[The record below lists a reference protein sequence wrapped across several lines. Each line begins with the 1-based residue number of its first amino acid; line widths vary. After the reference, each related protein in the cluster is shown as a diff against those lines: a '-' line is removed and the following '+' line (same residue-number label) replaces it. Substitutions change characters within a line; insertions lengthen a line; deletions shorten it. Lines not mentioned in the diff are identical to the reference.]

1 MKKLGFIGAGNM
13 ASAILE
19 GILTKGLLT
28 ADQVC
33 VFDPDAAKLDN
44 LKARLGIIPCGSNE
58 ELLEQCETIL
68 LAVKPNICG
77 KVLEP
82 IAELFDG
89 KVLISIVTGWD
100 MDKLH
105 MSVHTNCR
113 ILRVMPNTPCMV
125 GEGMCAFDSGYT
137 LNENELAFAKSI
149 FESTGRVVVVP
160 ANLMNAVT
168 GVSGSGP
175 AYVYM
180 FIEALA
186 DGGVRA
192 GLSRD
197 MAYELAAQ
205 TVIGAGKMVLETGIH
220 PGALKDAVCS
230 PGGTTIEAVS
240 TLETFGMR
248 AAVINAVDACVKKAE
263 SMHAK

>member
-13 ASAILE
+13 ACAILK
-19 GILTKGLLT
+19 GILAKGLIE
-28 ADQVC
+28 ADQIC
-33 VFDPDAAKLDN
+33 VFDPDSRKLKD
-44 LKARLGIIPCGSNE
+44 LEQTSGIIPCGSNE
-58 ELLEQCETIL
+58 ELLKQCENIL
-68 LAVKPNICG
+68 LAVKPNVCG

-82 IAELFDG
+82 IAQLFDG

-100 MDKLH
+100 MEKLH
-105 MSVHTNCR
+105 ASVHESCR

-137 LNENELAFAKSI
+137 LNQEELAFAKSI

-160 ANLMNAVT
+160 ASLMNAVT

-175 AYVYM
+175 AYVYL

-186 DGGVRA
+186 DGGVKA

-240 TLETFGMR
+240 ALETFGMR
-248 AAVINAVDACVKKAE
+248 AAVMNAVDACVKKAE